1 MKRRLKMKNYETPS
15 IELISFDKADVV
27 TTSGETAFTFSQW
40 ADFGGEN

>member
-1 MKRRLKMKNYETPS
+1 MKNYETPTV
-15 IELISFDKADVV
+15 ELISFDKADVV

>member
-1 MKRRLKMKNYETPS
+1 VKVYETPS
-15 IELISFDKADVV
+15 LELISFDKADVV

>member
-1 MKRRLKMKNYETPS
+1 MKEDVTPS
-15 IELISFDKADVV
+15 LDLISFDKADVI